1 MKHLPYILLLFTLF
15 SDPANAYQLPDTG
28 QTKCY
33 EAVSPYAE
41 IPCTGTGQD
50 GAYNINTLSY
60 TDNGNGTV
68 TDNNTGLLWQ
78 KCSVGQNN
86 DVACSGTAETYN
98 WFQASGTYDAAYNPS
113 TQNVCGALT
122 LGGYA
127 NWHLP
132 TKKELIS
139 IVNYGIPVSEPTIT
153 SAFFPNT
160 VAYYYW
166 SSTTVAA
173 TFSPDEEWL
182 VHFGSGTTLGTG
194 KTEKFHVRCVSGEQP
209 VAVLLNNG
217 NGTVTE
223 TKTGLIWQ
231 QGETDSKTWVHALSY
246 CEGLSLGGHSDWRL
260 PNVRELESLFDDTR
274 DNPAIDTS
282 FFPDASVSFYWSSTT
297 ITSKPSGA
305 WHVAFGGSGSPIK
318 YSTHR
323 VRCVRGGQ
331 SYLVIGNAGVANAT
345 VFLSGAA
352 ITTTTRGVDGSYSFS
367 GLANGS
373 YTVTPTLAVYTFTP
387 TSQNV
392 TVNNAD
398 VSVPA
403 FTATPI
409 TYQLDVT
416 LAGTGTI
423 NINPPGTLCS
433 SETCTNTYPPTTPV
447 DLTASIDNLFF
458 ITWGGACSGTN
469 PLCSITMDS
478 NKTVSATLTPADR
491 ARISTTGYPTL
502 NAAYSAAPST
512 GVTTI
517 LTLDAVLNES
527 LTVNKLLNIIGGY
540 KAVYSGRTGN
550 PTVLQGIL
558 TIGTGS
564 LAVDGLAVK

>member
-1 MKHLPYILLLFTLF
+1 
-15 SDPANAYQLPDTG
+15 
-28 QTKCY
+28 
-33 EAVSPYAE
+33 
-41 IPCTGTGQD
+41 
-50 GAYNINTLSY
+50 
-60 TDNGNGTV
+60 
-68 TDNNTGLLWQ
+68 
-78 KCSVGQNN
+78 
-86 DVACSGTAETYN
+86 
-98 WFQASGTYDAAYNPS
+98 
-113 TQNVCGALT
+113 
-122 LGGYA
+122 
-127 NWHLP
+127 
-132 TKKELIS
+132 
-139 IVNYGIPVSEPTIT
+139 
-153 SAFFPNT
+153 
-160 VAYYYW
+160 
-166 SSTTVAA
+166 
-173 TFSPDEEWL
+173 
-182 VHFGSGTTLGTG
+182 
-194 KTEKFHVRCVSGEQP
+194 VSGKQP

-223 TKTGLIWQ
+223 TKTGLTWQ
-231 QGETDSKTWVHALSY
+231 QGETDSKTWGYALSY
-246 CEGLSLGGHSDWRL
+246 CEGLSLGGFSDWRL

-274 DNPAIDTS
+274 DTPAIDTS
-282 FFPDASVSFYWSSTT
+282 FFPDASEFFYWSSTT
-297 ITSKPSGA
+297 IASNPLKA
-305 WHVAFGGSGSPIK
+305 WHVAFGGSGIPEK
-318 YSTHR
+318 NRVHL
-323 VRCVRGGQ
+323 VRCVRGGH
-331 SYLVIGNAGVANAT
+331 LVIGYAGVANAT
-345 VFLSGAA
+345 VILSGAA
-352 ITTTTRGVDGSYSFS
+352 STTTTSGVDGSYSIS
-367 GLANGS
+367 GLANGN
-373 YTVTPTLAVYTFTP
+373 YTVTPALAGYTFSP

-403 FTATPI
+403 FTATAIP
-409 TYQLDVT
+409 YQLDVT
-416 LAGTGTI
+416 LHGTGSV

-478 NKTVSATLTPADR
+478 NKTVSATFTPADR

-540 KAVYSGRTGN
+540 KSVYSGRTGN